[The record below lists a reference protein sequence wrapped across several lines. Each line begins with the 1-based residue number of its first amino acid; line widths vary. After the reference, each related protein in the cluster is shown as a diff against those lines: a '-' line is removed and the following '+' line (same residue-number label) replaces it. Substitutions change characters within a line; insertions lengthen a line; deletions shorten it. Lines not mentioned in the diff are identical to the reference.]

1 MSYAA
6 ILLPRAV
13 NKPFDYRIPAG
24 MQLTEGNYVQ
34 VLVGKTIEWGVVW
47 QLLDSSEVPPE
58 KIKSIQKYSPL
69 PPMPALTRQF
79 IEWVANYTL
88 SPIGNVLAMAIRVPT
103 IFDKERIYAPKN
115 LITQEIPVTLSEEQ
129 KQAAEILC
137 TAVEAK
143 KYAAFLLDGVTGS
156 GKTEVY
162 SEAIKAAL
170 KQGLQ
175 VLVLVP
181 EIVLTQPLIQRLE
194 ERLQLP
200 ATSWHSNLT
209 PKQRA
214 ERWQAIA
221 KGEARLIV
229 GARSALFLPFPK
241 LGLMIVDE
249 EHEHSF
255 KQEEGVLYHGRDMA
269 VVRAHLEQLPIVL
282 VSATPSL
289 ETETNCQSGKYTRLL
304 LTARHG
310 GATLPPIETIDMR
323 QYRLP
328 TKQFVSPP
336 LIKAIAETIAKN
348 EQVILFLN
356 RRGYAPL
363 TLCRS
368 CGHRLKCPNCS
379 AWIVEHRALGKLQCH
394 HCGYQSRLPKQCPE
408 CKAEDSLH
416 AVGPGVERLHE
427 EILEHFPNARVA
439 LFTSDHIATPKQA
452 EKLLR
457 EIDEGKID
465 IIIGTQMV
473 AKGHHFPNLTLVGV
487 IDADLGLEG
496 GDLRASEKSF
506 QMMTQVSGRAGR
518 AEKKGKVLLQTY
530 NPDHPVMKALI
541 AGDRENFLKREA
553 EYRRKAAVPPF
564 GRFAAIIFS
573 GRSEAQVKQTAIDLR
588 NAAPREKAIHILGPA
603 PAPLM
608 QLKGKYRYRLLVHTP
623 KNVNLQDYLRR
634 WFALKPPPSTIQM
647 KVDIDPYSF
656 M

>member
-1 MSYAA
+1 MTLA
-6 ILLPRAV
+6 
-13 NKPFDYRIPAG
+13 
-24 MQLTEGNYVQ
+24 EGNYVQ
-34 VLVGKTIEWGVVW
+34 VPVGKATEWGVVW
-47 QLLDSSEVPPE
+47 QLLPHSDVPPE
-58 KIKSIQKYSPL
+58 KIKPIQKLSPL

-79 IEWVANYTL
+79 IEWVASYTL
-88 SPIGNVLAMAIRVPT
+88 TPLGNVLTMAMRVPT
-103 IFDKERIYAPKN
+103 IFDKERAYAPKA
-115 LITQEIPVTLSEEQ
+115 LITREVPVTLSEEQ
-129 KQAAEILC
+129 TQAADILRD
-137 TAVEAK
+137 AVHAK
-143 KYAAFLLDGVTGS
+143 KFSAFLLDGITGS

-162 SEAIKAAL
+162 LEAIKAAL
-170 KQGLQ
+170 AQQLQ

-194 ERLQLP
+194 ERLNTN

-229 GARSALFLPFPK
+229 GARSALFLPLPK
-241 LGLMIVDE
+241 LGLIIVDE

-269 VVRAHLEQLPIVL
+269 VVRAHLEHVPIVL

-289 ETETNCQSGKYTRLL
+289 ETETNCISGKYTRLL
-304 LTARHG
+304 LRARHG
-310 GATLPPIETIDMR
+310 GATLPPIETVDMR
-323 QYRLP
+323 QFRLP
-328 TKQFVSPP
+328 AKQFVSPP
-336 LIKAIAETIAKN
+336 LIQAIAATIEKN
-348 EQVILFLN
+348 EQVLLFLN

-363 TLCRS
+363 TLCRT

-379 AWIVEHRALGKLQCH
+379 AWIVEHRAAGKLQCH
-394 HCGYQSRLPKQCPE
+394 HCGYQSRLPKNCPE

-427 EILEHFPNARVA
+427 EVQEHFPNARVA

-452 EKLLR
+452 EKLLG
-457 EIDEGKID
+457 EIEDRKID

-553 EYRRKAAVPPF
+553 EYRRAAAVPPF

-573 GRSEAQVKQTAIDLR
+573 GRNENQVKQVAIDLR
-588 NAAPREKAIHILGPA
+588 NAAPKEKSIRILGPA
-603 PAPLM
+603 PAPM
-608 QLKGKYRYRLLVHTP
+608 TQLKGKYRYRLLIQAP
-623 KNVNLQDYLRR
+623 KNLNLQDYLRQ
-634 WFALKPPPSTIQM
+634 WLALTPPPSTIQM
-647 KVDIDPYSF
+647 KVDVDPYSF

>member
-1 MSYAA
+1 M
-6 ILLPRAV
+6 
-13 NKPFDYRIPAG
+13 
-24 MQLTEGNYVQ
+24 
-34 VLVGKTIEWGVVW
+34 
-47 QLLDSSEVPPE
+47 
-58 KIKSIQKYSPL
+58 
-69 PPMPALTRQF
+69 
-79 IEWVANYTL
+79 
-88 SPIGNVLAMAIRVPT
+88 
-103 IFDKERIYAPKN
+103 
-115 LITQEIPVTLSEEQ
+115 
-129 KQAAEILC
+129 
-137 TAVEAK
+137 
-143 KYAAFLLDGVTGS
+143 
-156 GKTEVY
+156 
-162 SEAIKAAL
+162 
-170 KQGLQ
+170 
-175 VLVLVP
+175 
-181 EIVLTQPLIQRLE
+181 
-194 ERLQLP
+194 
-200 ATSWHSNLT
+200 
-209 PKQRA
+209 
-214 ERWQAIA
+214 
-221 KGEARLIV
+221 ARLIV
-229 GARSALFLPFPK
+229 GARSALFLPLPK
-241 LGLMIVDE
+241 LGLIIVDE

-269 VVRAHLEQLPIVL
+269 VVRAHLEHVPIVL

-289 ETETNCQSGKYTRLL
+289 ETETNCISGKYTRLL
-304 LTARHG
+304 LKARHG
-310 GATLPPIETIDMR
+310 GATLPPIETVDMR
-323 QYRLP
+323 PFRLP
-328 TKQFVSPP
+328 AKQFVSPP
-336 LIKAIAETIAKN
+336 LIQAIASTIEKN
-348 EQVILFLN
+348 EQVLLFLN

-427 EILEHFPNARVA
+427 EIIEHFPNARVE

-457 EIDEGKID
+457 DIDEGKID

-573 GRSEAQVKQTAIDLR
+573 GRNENQVKQTAIDLR
-588 NAAPREKAIHILGPA
+588 NAAPKEKSIRILGPA
-603 PAPLM
+603 PAPM
-608 QLKGKYRYRLLVHTP
+608 TQLKGKYRYRLLIQAP
-623 KNVNLQDYLRR
+623 KNINLQDYLRQ
-634 WFALKPPPSTIQM
+634 WLSLNSPPSAIQM
-647 KVDIDPYSF
+647 KVDVDPYSF

>member
-1 MSYAA
+1 
-6 ILLPRAV
+6 
-13 NKPFDYRIPAG
+13 
-24 MQLTEGNYVQ
+24 MQVTEGSYVQ
-34 VLVGKTIEWGVVW
+34 VPVGKTTEWGVVW
-47 QLLDSSEVPPE
+47 QLLAMSDVPPE
-58 KIKSIQKYSPL
+58 KIKPIQNLSTL

-88 SPIGNVLAMAIRVPT
+88 SPLGNVLTMAMRVPT
-103 IFDKERIYAPKN
+103 IFEKDRVYAPKN
-115 LITQEIPVTLSEEQ
+115 LITKEMPVTLSDEQ
-129 KQAAEILC
+129 TQAADILRA
-137 TAVEAK
+137 AVDAK
-143 KYAAFLLDGVTGS
+143 KYAAFLLDGITGS

-162 SEAIKAAL
+162 LEAIKAGL

-241 LGLMIVDE
+241 LGLIIVDE

-269 VVRAHLEQLPIVL
+269 VVRAHLEQLPIIL

-304 LTARHG
+304 LKARHG

-323 QYRLP
+323 QHRMP
-328 TKQFVSPP
+328 AKQFVSPH
-336 LIKAIAETIAKN
+336 LIKAIAETIEKR
-348 EQVILFLN
+348 EQVLLFLN

-363 TLCRS
+363 TLCRT

-394 HCGYQSRLPKQCPE
+394 HCGYQSRSPKNCPE

-416 AVGPGVERLHE
+416 AVGPGVERLQE
-427 EILEHFPNARVA
+427 EIVEHFPNARVA

-452 EKLLR
+452 EKLLS
-457 EIDEGKID
+457 EIDAGKID

-553 EYRRKAAVPPF
+553 EYRRAAAVPPF

-573 GRSEAQVKQTAIDLR
+573 GRNESEVKQAATQLR
-588 NAAPREKAIHILGPA
+588 NAAPKQAGTQVLGPA
-603 PAPLM
+603 PAPM
-608 QLKGKYRYRLLVHTP
+608 TQLKGKYRYRLLVKSL
-623 KNVNLQDYLRR
+623 KNSNLQQYLRQ
-634 WFALKPPPSTIQM
+634 WLALAPPPSAIQM

>member
-1 MSYAA
+1 MTLA
-6 ILLPRAV
+6 
-13 NKPFDYRIPAG
+13 
-24 MQLTEGNYVQ
+24 EGNYVQ
-34 VLVGKTIEWGVVW
+34 VPVGKATEWGVVW
-47 QLLDSSEVPPE
+47 QLLPHSDVPPE
-58 KIKSIQKYSPL
+58 KIKPIQKLSPL

-79 IEWVANYTL
+79 IEWVASYTL
-88 SPIGNVLAMAIRVPT
+88 TPLGNVLTMAMRVPT
-103 IFDKERIYAPKN
+103 IFDKERAYAPKA
-115 LITQEIPVTLSEEQ
+115 LITREVPVTLSEEQ
-129 KQAAEILC
+129 TQAADILRD
-137 TAVEAK
+137 AVHAK
-143 KYAAFLLDGVTGS
+143 KFSAFLLDGITGS

-162 SEAIKAAL
+162 LEAIKAAL
-170 KQGLQ
+170 AQQLQ

-194 ERLQLP
+194 ERLNTN

-229 GARSALFLPFPK
+229 GARSALFLPLPK
-241 LGLMIVDE
+241 LGLIIVDE

-269 VVRAHLEQLPIVL
+269 VVRAHLEHVPIVL

-289 ETETNCQSGKYTRLL
+289 ETETNCISGKYTRLL
-304 LTARHG
+304 LRARHG
-310 GATLPPIETIDMR
+310 GATLPPIETVDMR
-323 QYRLP
+323 QFRLP
-328 TKQFVSPP
+328 AKQFVSPP
-336 LIKAIAETIAKN
+336 LIQAIAATIEKN
-348 EQVILFLN
+348 EQVLLFLN

-363 TLCRS
+363 TLCRT

-379 AWIVEHRALGKLQCH
+379 AWIVEHRAAGKLQCH
-394 HCGYQSRLPKQCPE
+394 HCGYQSRLPKNCPE

-427 EILEHFPNARVA
+427 EVQEHFPKARVA

-452 EKLLR
+452 EKLLG
-457 EIDEGKID
+457 EIEDRKID

-553 EYRRKAAVPPF
+553 EYRRAAAVPPF

-573 GRSEAQVKQTAIDLR
+573 GRNENQVKQVAIDLR
-588 NAAPREKAIHILGPA
+588 NAAPKEKSIRILGPA
-603 PAPLM
+603 PAPM
-608 QLKGKYRYRLLVHTP
+608 TQLKGKYRYRLLIQAP
-623 KNVNLQDYLRR
+623 KNLNLQDYLRQ
-634 WFALKPPPSTIQM
+634 WLALTPPPSTIQM
-647 KVDIDPYSF
+647 KVDVDPYSF